1 MEPELQGCRRRRMKP
16 REYFLGV
23 GSGNLK
29 QALLQKKFPKK
40 IKYNQLDG

>member
-16 REYFLGV
+16 GEYFLGMV
-23 GSGNLK
+23 SGNLK
-29 QALLQKKFPKK
+29 WALLQKKFPKK